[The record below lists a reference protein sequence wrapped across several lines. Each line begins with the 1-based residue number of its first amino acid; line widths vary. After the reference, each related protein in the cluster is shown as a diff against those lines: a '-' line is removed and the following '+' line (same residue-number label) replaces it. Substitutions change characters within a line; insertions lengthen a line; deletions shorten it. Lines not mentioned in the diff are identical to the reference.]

1 MDTVPTTR
9 NVVVIHT
16 PLRGRVY
23 STDTDFNTTTLILFY
38 KNASTRTV
46 QGRCF
51 GNVKTIHNNVNNGHP
66 ASTNELTCE
75 SRARLH
81 YYEGVSVPQHNM
93 PKCNVLQF
101 NLIMLVTGVHY
112 YLRKKRRKQ
121 RTNKLISMGYYM
133 GKSAIEYNTNPR
145 YLSVP
150 TLYNISVSVYFYKL
164 KPWFYL
170 LSETL
175 SYKKNNI
182 M

>member
-1 MDTVPTTR
+1 M
-9 NVVVIHT
+9 
-16 PLRGRVY
+16 
-23 STDTDFNTTTLILFY
+23 
-38 KNASTRTV
+38 

-101 NLIMLVTGVHY
+101 NLIMLVGGA
-112 YLRKKRRKQ
+112 LLSSQKKEKTENEQ
-121 RTNKLISMGYYM
+121 TYQYGDYM
-133 GKSAIEYNTNPR
+133 GKSAIEYNTNAR

-175 SYKKNNI
+175 SYIIKNNI